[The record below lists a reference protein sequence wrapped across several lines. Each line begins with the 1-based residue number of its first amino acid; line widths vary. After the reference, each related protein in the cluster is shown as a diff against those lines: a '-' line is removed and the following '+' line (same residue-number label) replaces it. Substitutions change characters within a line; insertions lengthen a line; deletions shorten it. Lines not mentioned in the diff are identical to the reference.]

1 MIFGRS
7 SYRETKI
14 KKKKKI
20 SRTRVHGTQVACE
33 VLEFM
38 ELEFL
43 EKIQVELEFHELK
56 YFIKFPKKKK
66 TSKSTFSIARC
77 SKNRVLYL
85 KLDFFKKNLSFQTG
99 VFR

>member
-1 MIFGRS
+1 MDDRVIEKRKF
-7 SYRETKI
+7 
-14 KKKKKI
+14 KKKKEN

-56 YFIKFPKKKK
+56 YFIKFQKKKK
-66 TSKSTFSIARC
+66 
-77 SKNRVLYL
+77 L
-85 KLDFFKKNLSFQTG
+85 LSP
-99 VFR
+99 RSL